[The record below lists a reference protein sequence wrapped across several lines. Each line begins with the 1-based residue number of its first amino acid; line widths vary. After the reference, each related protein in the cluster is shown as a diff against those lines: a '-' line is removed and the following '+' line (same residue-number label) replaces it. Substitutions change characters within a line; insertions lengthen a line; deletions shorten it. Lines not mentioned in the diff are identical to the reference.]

1 MIQRAIGVTVGAI
14 VTLILIQLIG
24 GDQIQDNVLPVAI
37 GAIAA
42 FFWPIVVAWFLARRH
57 REKQQDQVAAEVQ
70 RQLDQQR
77 RGPGPG

>member
-42 FFWPIVVAWFLARRH
+42 FFWPIVIAWFFARRA
-57 REKQQDQVAAEVQ
+57 RDRRNDQIEAEVQ
-70 RQLDQQR
+70 RQLDEQR
-77 RGPGPG
+77 RGPG